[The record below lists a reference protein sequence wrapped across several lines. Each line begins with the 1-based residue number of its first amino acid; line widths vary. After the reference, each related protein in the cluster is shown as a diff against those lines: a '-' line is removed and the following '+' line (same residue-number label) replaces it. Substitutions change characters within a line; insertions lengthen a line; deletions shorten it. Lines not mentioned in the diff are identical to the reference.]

1 MERLQL
7 STISLVSIVDE
18 TMLSILEQKKGRRDT
33 LTMLTEI
40 VPNELQK
47 NEDQDTDGVVLHEA
61 NNDVASCSKL
71 CREGNDPGNV

>member
-7 STISLVSIVDE
+7 STMSLVSIVDE
-18 TMLSILEQKKGRRDT
+18 TMLSILEQQKKGRGT

-47 NEDQDTDGVVLHEA
+47 NENQDTVLHEA
-61 NNDVASCSKL
+61 NDVASCSKL
-71 CREGNDPGNV
+71 CREGNDPGKI